1 MGGRVYTIHPT
12 TYTGRYWDDGQR
24 YADRGRE
31 TSRELLFFFDPL
43 SRPPISI
50 PAQNIPTAEVID
62 IDIVAVSKI
71 V

>member
-31 TSRELLFFFDPL
+31 TSRELLFFLIRYRALPFRFPL
-43 SRPPISI
+43 KIFPP
-50 PAQNIPTAEVID
+50 QR
-62 IDIVAVSKI
+62 
-71 V
+71 